1 MELIMEKKKFY
12 ITTPIY
18 YSSGNFHLGHC
29 YTTVICDALARFK
42 RMDNYDVFYLT
53 GTDEHG
59 QKVETN
65 AQKVDMSPQDFV
77 DKLYDQIVSLWEL
90 LGISYDKFIR
100 TTDDYHVKTVQKIF
114 QKLMDNGD
122 IYKSKYEGMYC
133 TPCESFWSDA
143 QLKDG
148 KCPDCGREVKL
159 MKEESY
165 FFKLSKYQDKLLKLY
180 EDNPDFISPKSR
192 LNEMINNFLKP
203 GLKDLCVSRTSFKW
217 GVPVPFDDKH
227 IIYVWV
233 DALSN
238 YITAL
243 GYLSEDPSLFNKY
256 WPADIHMMGKEI
268 VRFHTIIWPALL
280 MALGVE
286 PPKRVYGH
294 GWLLFGGDK
303 MSKSKGNITDPFLL
317 CERYGVD
324 AVRYFLL
331 REVPFGNDGIYTN
344 LAFLNR
350 TNADLANSLGNL
362 VSRTTAMIEQYF
374 DGVLP
379 GPIEKEDVDYELIN
393 IANSLYEKLV
403 DCMDNLLI
411 QEALEEIFK
420 LIHRA
425 NKYIDE
431 TTPWLLAKDP
441 SKKVRLGTVLYNLAE
456 SLRIAAM
463 YLSSFLIE
471 TPQKIMDCFGEYLP
485 SNFDENNI
493 TFGQLRQ
500 GIKVKRSSIL
510 FPRFNVDK
518 ELAEMDKILDDMKK
532 IDDVKID
539 STPQI
544 SIDDFSKIELKVG
557 KILECEKLQK
567 SKKLLK
573 SKVEIGNEVRTI
585 LSGIAQFY
593 DPKDLIGKSV
603 VVVANLAPAK
613 LLGET
618 SEGMILCAE
627 DTKGNVVI
635 VSPEKALESGSIVS

>member
-1 MELIMEKKKFY
+1 MEKKKFY

-65 AQKVDMSPQDFV
+65 AQKVNMSPQDFV

-122 IYKSKYEGMYC
+122 IYKSEYEGMYC

-379 GPIEKEDVDYELIN
+379 EPIEKEDVDYELIN

-471 TPQKIMDCFGEYLP
+471 TPQKIMDCFGGYLP

-500 GIKVKRSSIL
+500 GIKVKRSSML

-518 ELAEMDKILDDMKK
+518 ELVEMDKILDDMKK
-532 IDDVKID
+532 TDDVKID
-539 STPQI
+539 DTPQI

-557 KILECEKLQK
+557 KILECEKLPK

-603 VVVANLAPAK
+603 VVVTNLAPAK
-613 LLGET
+613 LCGET

>member
-1 MELIMEKKKFY
+1 MEKKKFY

-65 AQKVDMSPQDFV
+65 AQKVNMSPQDFV

-122 IYKSKYEGMYC
+122 IYKSEYEGMYC

-331 REVPFGNDGIYTN
+331 REVPFGNDVIYTN

-379 GPIEKEDVDYELIN
+379 EPIEKEDVDYELIN

-411 QEALEEIFK
+411 QEALEEI
-420 LIHRA
+420 L
-425 NKYIDE
+425 N
-431 TTPWLLAKDP
+431 
-441 SKKVRLGTVLYNLAE
+441 
-456 SLRIAAM
+456 
-463 YLSSFLIE
+463 
-471 TPQKIMDCFGEYLP
+471 
-485 SNFDENNI
+485 
-493 TFGQLRQ
+493 
-500 GIKVKRSSIL
+500 
-510 FPRFNVDK
+510 
-518 ELAEMDKILDDMKK
+518 
-532 IDDVKID
+532 
-539 STPQI
+539 
-544 SIDDFSKIELKVG
+544 
-557 KILECEKLQK
+557 
-567 SKKLLK
+567 
-573 SKVEIGNEVRTI
+573 
-585 LSGIAQFY
+585 
-593 DPKDLIGKSV
+593 
-603 VVVANLAPAK
+603 
-613 LLGET
+613 
-618 SEGMILCAE
+618 
-627 DTKGNVVI
+627 
-635 VSPEKALESGSIVS
+635 

>member
-1 MELIMEKKKFY
+1 MEKKKFY

-122 IYKSKYEGMYC
+122 IYKSEYEGMYC

-243 GYLSEDPSLFNKY
+243 GYLSEDSSLFNKY

-379 GPIEKEDVDYELIN
+379 EPIEKEDVDYELIN

-500 GIKVKRSSIL
+500 GIKVKRSSML

-532 IDDVKID
+532 TDDVKTD
-539 STPQI
+539 DTPQI
-544 SIDDFSKIELKVG
+544 SIDDFSKIKLKVG
-557 KILECEKLQK
+557 KILECEKLPK

-593 DPKDLIGKSV
+593 NPKDLIGKSV
-603 VVVANLAPAK
+603 VVVTNLAPAK

>member
-1 MELIMEKKKFY
+1 MEKKKFY

-500 GIKVKRSSIL
+500 DIKVKRSSIL

-603 VVVANLAPAK
+603 VVVANLAPAT
-613 LLGET
+613 LLGKT

-627 DTKGNVVI
+627 GTQGNVLI
-635 VSPEKALESGSIVS
+635 ASPEKALESGSIVS

>member
-1 MELIMEKKKFY
+1 MEKKKFY

>member
-1 MELIMEKKKFY
+1 MEKKKFY

-203 GLKDLCVSRTSFKW
+203 GLKYFCVSRTSFKW

>member
-1 MELIMEKKKFY
+1 MMEKKKFY